1 MADEIRT
8 PALHFISGAN
18 LPTGVT
24 EAEQF
29 LPSSAQQ
36 TAVAEALSRLDRDR
50 ARVLV
55 SEVAGSGQTT
65 VDLST
70 VTGWIEGASD
80 LLEVDYPFTFG
91 EQHTLDFASWDV
103 LTHSVNGDTLCL
115 FESQTIGAGE
125 SAQLKFSVPWTEAT
139 VPATLKYKVA
149 KLAAANMARMIAA
162 RMAQSHESTIQVDT
176 FGRNV
181 AAGDWDRIAK
191 ALEKEYRESMG
202 LDKDSPLKPAWGE
215 CQVIPPTG
223 HGLSKMHDYPSTE
236 R

>member
-18 LPTGVT
+18 LPTDG
-24 EAEQF
+24 EGF
-29 LPSSAQQ
+29 LPTVNQA

-50 ARVLV
+50 PRVLYAEV
-55 SEVAGSGQTT
+55 SGTGAST

-70 VTGWIEGASD
+70 VTGWQEGLSD
-80 LLEVDYPFTFG
+80 LQAVDYPHTFG
-91 EQHTLDFASWDV
+91 ELHPLDFESWDV
-103 LTHSVNGDTLCL
+103 LTHSTNGDTLCL
-115 FESQTIGAGE
+115 FESQVIATGE
-125 SAQLKFSVPWTEAT
+125 SAQLKFTSPWTEAT

-162 RMAQSHESTIQVDT
+162 RMAQSHDSTIQVDT
-176 FGRNV
+176 FGRNI

-202 LDKDSPLKPAWGE
+202 IDKDSPVKPAWGE
-215 CQVIPPTG
+215 CQVLPPTG
-223 HGLSKMHDYPSTE
+223 TGLSKMHNYPETE